1 MAGRKKRTCNNKRKI
16 ALVLYASNNE
26 LASLIK
32 DSTMPFEDR
41 IVFGKKKSLRILRKL
56 FNEMVQSYQQN

>member
-1 MAGRKKRTCNNKRKI
+1 MAGRKKRTCNDKRKI

-26 LASLIK
+26 LTSLIK
-32 DSTMPFEDR
+32 DNTMPFEDR

-56 FNEMVQSYQQN
+56 FNDMIESYKQN